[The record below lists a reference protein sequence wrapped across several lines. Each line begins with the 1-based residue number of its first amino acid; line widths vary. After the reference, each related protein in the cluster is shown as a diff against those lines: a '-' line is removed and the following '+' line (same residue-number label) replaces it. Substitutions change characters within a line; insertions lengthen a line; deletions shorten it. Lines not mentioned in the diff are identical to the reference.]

1 MRRGFS
7 QKFRRTAAAGLL
19 AAWCLMGSA
28 SAAADTLPI
37 LMYHDLTIDEN
48 DTDSM
53 TVTDERFRLD
63 MEFLQEFGFTPLLS
77 EDLLAIRQG
86 SAAMPEKPVV
96 ITFDDGYRANYDIAY
111 PILQQTGMRAI
122 IAVVAHNIR
131 AAEQASQTRSS
142 MTWEELR
149 EMVSTGT
156 VEVGSHTYNLH
167 NASYGGNLSPDG
179 IDGVTRRPG
188 ETESAYR
195 QRVGGDLQK
204 SIELIRQYTGQA
216 RVWYFSYP
224 FGAYDPWME
233 TLLEESGIY
242 VSTLTYGD
250 MANISWSLQKMPRY
264 GIRMDNPVSGLLRQ
278 TDTAVPVQAEV
289 SVNGQAHTLAAYNID
304 GNNYV
309 RVRDVAALLKDTASG
324 FDVQWNEGLFQVEL
338 ASFTPY
344 TPLGTEN
351 APLPAGG
358 RTVQSILE
366 PTAADGTLHMVAAYN
381 IDGCT
386 FYKLRSLSELC
397 GFTVGWDEQA
407 QAVQVTA

>member
-1 MRRGFS
+1 MRRGFF

-19 AAWCLMGSA
+19 AAWCLGGSA

-131 AAEQASQTRSS
+131 TAEQASPTRSS

-264 GIRMDNPVSGLLRQ
+264 GIRMDNPVSALLQQ
-278 TDTAVPVQAEV
+278 TDTATPAQAAV

-386 FYKLRSLSELC
+386 FYKLRSLGELC
-397 GFTVGWDEQA
+397 GFTVGWDEQT

>member
-1 MRRGFS
+1 MRRGFF

-19 AAWCLMGSA
+19 AAWCVGSSA

-131 AAEQASQTRSS
+131 TAEQDSPARTSL
-142 MTWEELR
+142 TWEELR

-167 NASYGGNLSPDG
+167 NASYNGNLSPNG

-242 VSTLTYGD
+242 VSTLTYGG

-289 SVNGQAHTLAAYNID
+289 SVNGQAYTLAAYNID
-304 GNNYV
+304 GSNYV
-309 RVRDVAALLKDTASG
+309 RVRDVAALLQHTASG

-351 APLPAGG
+351 APLPAGE

-386 FYKLRSLSELC
+386 FYKLRSLGELC
-397 GFTVGWDEQA
+397 GFTVSWDEQT